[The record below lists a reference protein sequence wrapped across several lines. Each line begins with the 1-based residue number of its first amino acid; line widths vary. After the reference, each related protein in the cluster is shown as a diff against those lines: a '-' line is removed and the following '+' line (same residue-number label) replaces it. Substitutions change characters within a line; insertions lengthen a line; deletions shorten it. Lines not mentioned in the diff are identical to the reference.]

1 MTNRAIGAAKNA
13 TRNDVARLAGVSS
26 AVVSYVINNGPRPV
40 AAATRRRVEH
50 AIDQL
55 GYRPNAA
62 ARSLIKGQ
70 SDLVGLIVPDI
81 GNPYFGALA
90 TQVERA
96 ARSRSLHLVLIQGRT
111 GSLAPIVDT
120 LSGHLVTGIITSSG
134 PDPEASAAALRN
146 NVPMVKLSLT
156 TPSDPLPGVWP
167 DFFGG
172 ARAAVRH
179 LVRVHGHREVALIIG
194 TDLPDEVS
202 TDERKRGWH
211 DTLSDAG
218 LSTAHD
224 IEVPWSSEG
233 GYQAAARLVNE
244 HPEATA
250 VFVSSDQQAVGLLAG
265 LQQLGKKVPD
275 DLAVVSFDG
284 TPFAEFSVPPLTT
297 AAVPLAAMAE
307 QALALLFG
315 ERRQEPGYGAELVI
329 RSSCGCSRA

>member
-1 MTNRAIGAAKNA
+1 MRNRANGAARNA

-26 AVVSYVINNGPRPV
+26 AVVSYVVNNGPRPV
-40 AAATRRRVEH
+40 ADATRLRVEH
-50 AIDQL
+50 AIEQL

-96 ARSRSLHLVLIQGRT
+96 ARARSLHLVLIQGRT
-111 GSLAPIVDT
+111 GNLAPIVDT
-120 LSGHLVTGIITSSG
+120 LSGHLVTGIITTSI

-146 NVPMVKLSLT
+146 RVPMVKLSLT

-172 ARAAVRH
+172 AKAAVRH
-179 LVRVHGHREVALIIG
+179 LVQVHGHREVALIVG
-194 TDLPDEVS
+194 TDDPSVPS
-202 TDERKRGWH
+202 TDERKRGWQ
-211 DTLSDAG
+211 DALEDAG

-224 IEVPWSSEG
+224 LEVPWSSEG
-233 GYQAAARLVNE
+233 GYAAAARLVAD
-244 HPEATA
+244 HPDVTA
-250 VFVSSDQQAVGLLAG
+250 VFVTSDQQAVGLLSG
-265 LQQLGKKVPD
+265 LQHLGKHVPND
-275 DLAVVSFDG
+275 VAVVSFDG
-284 TPFAEFSVPPLTT
+284 APFAEFCIPPLTT

-315 ERRQEPGYGAELVI
+315 ERHQEPGYAAELVI
-329 RSSCGCSRA
+329 RASCGCRTT